1 MLHLPAIMEKII
13 AASLTLVLFAS
24 ISLIIHSSNDQSVS
38 AANFQAPR
46 IAQDMLKLKPMQQGP
61 NDQTSE
67 FPPAEE
73 QFPPAEEQFPPAEEQ
88 FPPSEG
94 EMTIPDQETAQPIE
108 KYRVN
113 VRFDRITVHNDHEG
127 FASGDG
133 EYQLNA
139 YVQGSLVDLTK
150 LSQWRDAGL
159 TDVSSGETVQ
169 FNPGNFTG
177 VGIDSLTQLTL
188 FTVGSE
194 DDGCGKL
201 PLPGFLQSTVNSKT
215 LNQTRQQ
222 GGAVVG
228 GVIGGIYGGPA
239 GAAAGKEIGPQLQKL
254 SNDLTTKFLG
264 KISCKVNANDDIGK
278 IVQTYDPP
286 RFGAGPHTVKSDAG
300 DFTLTYSIAV
310 QRVQ

>member
-13 AASLTLVLFAS
+13 TAALTLVLFAS
-24 ISLIIHSSNDQSVS
+24 ISLIIHSLNDQSVS
-38 AANFQAPR
+38 AANFQAPS
-46 IAQDMLKLKPMQQGP
+46 IAQDMLKLKSMQLGP

-67 FPPAEE
+67 FPPT
-73 QFPPAEEQFPPAEEQ
+73 EEQ

-94 EMTIPDQETAQPIE
+94 EITIPDQETAQPIE

-139 YVQGSLVDLTK
+139 YVQGRLVDLTK

-159 TDVSSGETVQ
+159 TDVSSDETVQ
-169 FNPGNFTG
+169 FNPGNFTS
-177 VGIDSLTQLTL
+177 VDIDRLTQLTL

-215 LNQTRQQ
+215 LNETRQQ

>member
-13 AASLTLVLFAS
+13 AASLTLVLFTS
-24 ISLIIHSSNDQSVS
+24 ISLIIHSLNDQSVS
-38 AANFQAPR
+38 AENFQAPSLS
-46 IAQDMLKLKPMQQGP
+46 QDMLKQKSMQLGP

-67 FPPAEE
+67 FPPT
-73 QFPPAEEQFPPAEEQ
+73 EEQ

-94 EMTIPDQETAQPIE
+94 EITIPDQETAQPIE

-139 YVQGSLVDLTK
+139 YVQGRLVDLTK

-159 TDVSSGETVQ
+159 TDVSSDETVQ
-169 FNPGNFTG
+169 FNPGNFTS
-177 VGIDSLTQLTL
+177 VDIDRLTQLTL

-215 LNQTRQQ
+215 LNETRQQ

>member
-24 ISLIIHSSNDQSVS
+24 ISLIIHSLNDQSVS
-38 AANFQAPR
+38 AANFQEPS
-46 IAQDMLKLKPMQQGP
+46 IAQDMLKLKSMQQGP

-67 FPPAEE
+67 FPPT
-73 QFPPAEEQFPPAEEQ
+73 EEQ

-94 EMTIPDQETAQPIE
+94 EITIPDQETAQPIE

-113 VRFDRITVHNDHEG
+113 IRFDRITVHNDHEG

-139 YVQGSLVDLTK
+139 YVQGRLVDLTK

-159 TDVSSGETVQ
+159 TDVSSDETVQ
-169 FNPGNFTG
+169 FNPGNFTS
-177 VGIDSLTQLTL
+177 VDIDRLTQLTL

-215 LNQTRQQ
+215 LNETRQQ

>member
-1 MLHLPAIMEKII
+1 MLQLSPIMEKIT
-13 AASLTLVLFAS
+13 AAAWALILFTS
-24 ISLIIHSSNDQSVS
+24 TSLIICSSNDQSVS
-38 AANFQAPR
+38 AENFQAPSLS
-46 IAQDMLKLKPMQQGP
+46 QDMLKLKSMQQGP

-67 FPPAEE
+67 FPPTEG
-73 QFPPAEEQFPPAEEQ
+73 Q

-94 EMTIPDQETAQPIE
+94 EMTIPNQETAQPIGQ
-108 KYRVN
+108 YRVN
-113 VRFDRITVHNDHEG
+113 VRFDRITVHDDHEG

-169 FNPGNFTG
+169 FNPGNVTG

-215 LNQTRQQ
+215 LNETRQQ